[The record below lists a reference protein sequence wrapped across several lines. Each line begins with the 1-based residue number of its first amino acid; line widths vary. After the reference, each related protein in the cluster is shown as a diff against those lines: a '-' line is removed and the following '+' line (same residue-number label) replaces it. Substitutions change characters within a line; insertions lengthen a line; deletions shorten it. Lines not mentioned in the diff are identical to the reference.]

1 MLILSVNQEYNEASL
16 LQRVAA
22 DDEQAYR
29 HLFDLHWNRIH
40 QLALSFLKH
49 PEEAR
54 DAVQLVFIRLWE
66 KRRYLREVEDFDA
79 WLFIMARNTIMN
91 QLSRKAAE
99 VIIPADELSLEDEL
113 TPEALMEYKQTAMM
127 IQEAITRLPPQ
138 QSLIFKL
145 SREQGLTHAQIAH
158 QLNIA
163 PATVKSHIIRA
174 LQTVRTYVRERG
186 GHALLVIWLLTEIKQ

>member
-1 MLILSVNQEYNEASL
+1 MSVNQEYNEASL

>member
-1 MLILSVNQEYNEASL
+1 MSVNQEYNEASL

-113 TPEALMEYKQTAMM
+113 TPEALMEYKQTVMM
-127 IQEAITRLPPQ
+127 IQEAITRLSPQ

-186 GHALLVIWLLTEIKQ
+186 GHALLVIWLLTEIKR